1 LLSEFA
7 FEYYDRT
14 ACLGKKIYP
23 EKIDKNRF
31 FGVRESGMNGKKD
44 MANYAAVF
52 FISVSILLLLFPSTK
67 IAHTARIFLSYS
79 LYPSLHYGAK
89 YDYYIRNVP
98 ENFLN
103 ILKTDQE
110 NRTLTTR
117 IKELEVSIKTAE
129 SVMEDNRR
137 LAEEMGLSRSL
148 SLKGIWARVVNK
160 NPQDW
165 YGAFFINKG
174 SRDGIA
180 LNATVLGFGDGRVGL
195 AGRVFEVY
203 PDFSKVLLITNG
215 ISSVICSM
223 PGASFEGL
231 AEGRG
236 TWLLKVN
243 YIPEGSDI
251 AEGMELVTSPGGLLF
266 PQGLPVGRVQKVHP
280 KESFMNFITADVAP
294 AITINAL
301 KEVYVVKRD
310 LPPDLS
316 GAAAK

>member
-1 LLSEFA
+1 M
-7 FEYYDRT
+7 
-14 ACLGKKIYP
+14 
-23 EKIDKNRF
+23 NR
-31 FGVRESGMNGKKD
+31 EKD
-44 MANYAAVF
+44 MANYAVVF
-52 FISVSILLLLFPSTK
+52 FVFISALLLLFPSTRV
-67 IAHTARIFLSYS
+67 AQTARVIASYS

-89 YDYYIRNVP
+89 YDYFIRNVP

-103 ILKTDQE
+103 ILKIDQE
-110 NRTLTTR
+110 NRSLTAR
-117 IKELEVSIKTAE
+117 IKELEISNKAAE
-129 SVMEDNRR
+129 SVQEENRR
-137 LAEEMGLSRSL
+137 LTAEMGLSRNVPL
-148 SLKGIWARVVNK
+148 RGVWARVVNK

-174 SRDGIA
+174 ARDGITM
-180 LNATVLGFGDGRVGL
+180 NSTVVGFENGRAGL

-203 PDFSKVLLITNG
+203 PDISKVLLITNG
-215 ISSVICSM
+215 VSSVICSL
-223 PGASFEGL
+223 PGANFEGL

-301 KEVYVVKRD
+301 KEVYIVKKD
-310 LPPDLS
+310 LPPGLQ